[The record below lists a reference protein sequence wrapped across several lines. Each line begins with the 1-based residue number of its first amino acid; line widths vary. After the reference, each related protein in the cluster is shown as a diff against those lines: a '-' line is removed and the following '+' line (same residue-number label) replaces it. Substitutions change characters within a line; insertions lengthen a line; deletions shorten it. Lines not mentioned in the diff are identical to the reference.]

1 MNKQQQKFLRGLS
14 HHIHPVVIVAGKG
27 LSDTV
32 MQEIESALDKHELV
46 KVKLRTDRSQRTEW
60 SAAITRNTG
69 AFLVHAI
76 GQNITLFRRN
86 TKKPIIE
93 LP

>member
-27 LSDTV
+27 LSETV
-32 MQEIESALDKHELV
+32 MQEIENALNKHELV
-46 KVKLRTDRSQRTEW
+46 KVKLRADRAQRNDFTQHIL
-60 SAAITRNTG
+60 STTG
-69 AFLVHAI
+69 ADLVHAI
-76 GQNITLFRRN
+76 GQNVTLFRRN
-86 TKKPIIE
+86 ANNPVIE